1 MAIQFVSVRC
11 PQCGAELSIEG
22 GRENA
27 FCTYCGAKVLIHND
41 NEHIYRNI
49 DEARIKEAE
58 TERIL
63 RLKEMELEEQERA
76 RSRKSLYVAFGVA
89 LAFVIIGGLICIFNP
104 YFGMWGVIIGVWI
117 ALFAVIIA
125 VGDKKKGGNGAG
137 TSAVTI
143 TSAMMNCRGKKYNT
157 AVMIL
162 FTAGLTNI
170 IPIPLHD
177 LKLFSNGMNG
187 LVDSISINGRSDFK
201 EGDVFPADSEVMI
214 TYHSK

>member
-11 PQCGAELSIEG
+11 PECGAELSIEG

-27 FCTYCGAKVLIHND
+27 FCSYCGAKVLIHNE

-63 RLKEMELEEQERA
+63 RLKELELEEQERV
-76 RSRKSLYVAFGVA
+76 RSRKSLAIAFGVA
-89 LAFVIIGGLICIFNP
+89 LAFVVVSGVICIFKP
-104 YFGMWGVIIGVWI
+104 MYGIWGVYIGILI
-117 ALFAVIIA
+117 ALFAFLKMLN
-125 VGDKKKGGNGAG
+125 DKKKGNGAG

-143 TSAMMNCRGKKYNT
+143 TSAMMNCRGKKYDT

-162 FTAGLTNI
+162 YTAGLTNI

-214 TYHSK
+214 TYHSR